1 MNALLVIEPNLRSPS
16 GHYAEFVRALG
27 SVSGK
32 KVIQVYADPRADDLL
47 SSMEG
52 VVPFCREPR
61 IGRFA
66 AEWRT
71 IVRAV
76 REKAPFLV
84 LTADARH
91 AALLSLTAAGVGSS
105 LGSARLF
112 FHRAPT
118 TVRDRFFAPLMG
130 MARRHAIAVTATEQV
145 AGELRQD
152 GWRQV
157 ILVPYP
163 MIPPPHPPEPLPF
176 RHLLMAGAARINKGL
191 DILSQLVCQWN
202 GRGEKIPL
210 FVQVSH
216 KHAERHGRREG
227 DVVKRLLSCGYPGL
241 HADGSAPDREEY
253 LSRFRGALVLA
264 PYAREQFASQVSG
277 IVLDA
282 LLNGAPVIATRKTW
296 PGDMVDRFGA
306 GVTIAERTPS
316 ALDEAIRAVLH
327 DWGRYARAA
336 CHAGVI
342 LAREHDPRHLMDAL
356 IPGENR

>member
-1 MNALLVIEPNLRSPS
+1 MNSLLVIEPNLRSPS

-32 KVIQVYADPRADDLL
+32 RVIQVYADPRADDLL

-52 VVPFCREPR
+52 VVPFRREPR

-76 REKAPFLV
+76 REKTPFLV

-91 AALLSLTAAGVGSS
+91 AALLSLPAAGVGSS

-118 TVRDRFFAPLMG
+118 TVRDRLVAPLMG
-130 MARRHAIAVTATEQV
+130 MARRHAVAVTATEQV
-145 AGELRQD
+145 AGELRKD

-191 DILSQLVCQWN
+191 DILSELVCHWN
-202 GRGEKIPL
+202 SKGEKIPL

-227 DVVKRLLSCGYPGL
+227 EVVKRLISCGYPGL

-306 GVTIAERTPS
+306 GVTIAQRTPS

-327 DWGRYARAA
+327 DWDRYARAA